1 MRRSHTIALL
11 VLLAAGPAPAAL
23 AQLGPPNQPAPGWTY
38 KTNFAIPDAPAF
50 ELLAVDPATILRPQS
65 TRELALSLSK
75 FQSAEGSFTIPRALA
90 LEFSPAILIRG
101 DRLTQSG
108 FARNPALYNFRV
120 SVAALRDEETGANAS
135 MALGFRYTLA
145 DQSQLKTDRAYPAD
159 MQVTELTAQS
169 LKIYSDASDRAI
181 RAGGERGAPIVLTE
195 EDQAKVD
202 ALAQEI
208 RKRFTERYW
217 NAGRMELAFA
227 LRASAADSTGR
238 DPKLDAF
245 SGWFSATRGAGTWG
259 QALIGA
265 RVAVRRDSLNG
276 DYKQESSLAF
286 RFYAG
291 SSNAKGFLEAQQ
303 SMREDA
309 APELFVDGGFEMA
322 PAEWVWLNFSFGVE
336 HSAGRSH
343 AVSSFTLK
351 TALPGM

>member
-1 MRRSHTIALL
+1 MRRVHTIALL
-11 VLLAAGPAPAAL
+11 ALLATSAAPMAR

-90 LEFSPAILIRG
+90 LEFSPAILMRG
-101 DRLTQSG
+101 DRLTQKG
-108 FARNPALYNFRV
+108 FAKNPALYNFRV
-120 SVAALRDEETGANAS
+120 SVAALRDQETGANAS

-145 DQSQLKTDRAYPAD
+145 DQSQLKTDAAYPAD
-159 MQVTELTAQS
+159 MQVTELTAQA
-169 LKIYSDASDRAI
+169 LKIYTAAIGREGGAPVLNASDQEKI
-181 RAGGERGAPIVLTE
+181 
-195 EDQAKVD
+195 D
-202 ALAQEI
+202 ALAKEI
-208 RKRFTERYW
+208 RKRFAERYW

-259 QALIGA
+259 QALFGA
-265 RVAVRRDSLNG
+265 RVATRRDSLNG
-276 DYKQESSLAF
+276 DYRQESSLAF

-291 SSNAKGFLEAQQ
+291 SSNAKGFVEAQQ
-303 SMREDA
+303 TMRDDA
-309 APELFVDGGFEMA
+309 APALFVDGGFEMA
-322 PAEWVWLNFSFGVE
+322 PAEWVWLDFSFGVE

-343 AVSSFTLK
+343 AVSTFTLK